1 MITRST
7 FNEEYVPGYFA
18 LAVDTYQS
26 AEKMYDKIFTIKTSV
41 RKQEKMLYRST
52 TGYLAEKGEGEA
64 IGYDTPIG
72 DRTQTWTHKV
82 YALGIRATEEAI
94 DDNLYEFGSGGNAGQ
109 DIQEL
114 FRELGTSAAET
125 PEVLSATVFN
135 FATSTTYHVAND
147 GLAIASAAHTR
158 LDGSTYSNL
167 QTSSDLTYTTFWNA
181 VTTAENQFDQRQ
193 KRIKFKVKAL
203 LIPPQL
209 ERQAREIL
217 YGTERPDTANRAL
230 NTIVQSGRKIQLM
243 IWQYLTDVDAWCL
256 LLDNQGKEGGLV
268 FFWRR
273 RTRFAKEG
281 DFETGDLK
289 SKVDQR
295 FSVEVG
301 DPRIVYFNIP

>member
-26 AEKMYDKIFTIKTSV
+26 APKMYDKIFSVKTSV
-41 RKQEKMLYRST
+41 KKEEKKLYRST
-52 TGYLAEKGEGEA
+52 MGYLAEKDEGA
-64 IGYDTPIG
+64 PIGYDQPIG
-72 DRTQTWTHKV
+72 NRTKTWVHKV
-82 YALGIRATEEAI
+82 YALGVRATEEAI
-94 DDNLYEFGSGGNAGQ
+94 DDNLYEFGSGGSAGA
-109 DIQEL
+109 DIQDL

-125 PEVLSATVFN
+125 PEIKAAEVFN
-135 FATSTTYHVAND
+135 FATATTYHTCND
-147 GLAIASAAHTR
+147 NLALASASHTR
-158 LDGSTYSNL
+158 FDGSTYSNL
-167 QTSSDLTYTTFWNA
+167 QTSADLTYTTFWSA
-181 VTTAENQFDQRQ
+181 VVLAENQYDHRQ
-193 KRIKFKVKAL
+193 KRLQFKVKAL

-217 YGTERPDTANRAL
+217 FSGDRPDTANRAT
-230 NTIVQSGRKIQLM
+230 NAMVQSGRKIQLL
-243 IWQYLTDVDAWCL
+243 IWPYLTDVDAWCL
-256 LLDNQGKEGGLV
+256 LLDNQGRDEFL

-289 SKVDQR
+289 AKVDQR

-301 DPRIVYFNIP
+301 DPRSAYFNIP